1 MHTKVRIHGW
11 LHNQPLT
18 TNNAHFGFKL
28 TEESMVEIAKSVEE
42 FRDLTEE
49 EQSVLLAENMDMLVS
64 LRSVIFF
71 RKKITGMEQLK
82 LTSGYGEI

>member
-1 MHTKVRIHGW
+1 MKNIKNTL

-18 TNNAHFGFKL
+18 NNNAHIGYKL
-28 TEESMVEIAKSVEE
+28 TVERMVEVAKSVEE

-49 EQSVLLAENMDMLVS
+49 KQSVLLAENMDMLVS

-71 RKKITGMEQLK
+71 RTKHTGMEQLK